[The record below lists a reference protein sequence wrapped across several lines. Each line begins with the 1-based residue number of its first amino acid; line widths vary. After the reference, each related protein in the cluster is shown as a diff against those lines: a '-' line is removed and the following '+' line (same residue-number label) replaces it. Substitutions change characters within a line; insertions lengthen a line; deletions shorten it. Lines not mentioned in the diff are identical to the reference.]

1 MALPVAL
8 LKAAQHV
15 QLLLVPIQLVL
26 HKNFAQL
33 GPLMVAARVA
43 RLVTAQKANR
53 LAFLQALPGTQEML
67 AFEGAQE
74 VGGREDTIGTLEK

>member
-1 MALPVAL
+1 MALPIAL
-8 LKAAQHV
+8 LETAKHV
-15 QLLLVPIQLVL
+15 QLLLVPVQLVL

-33 GPLMVAARVA
+33 GPLMVASRVA
-43 RLVTAQKANR
+43 RLVTAQKADW

-74 VGGREDTIGTLEK
+74 VGGGEDTIGTLEK